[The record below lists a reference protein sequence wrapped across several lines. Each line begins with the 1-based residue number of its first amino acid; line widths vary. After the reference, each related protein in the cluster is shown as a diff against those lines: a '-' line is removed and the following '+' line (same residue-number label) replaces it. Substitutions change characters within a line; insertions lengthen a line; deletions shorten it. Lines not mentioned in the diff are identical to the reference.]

1 MLKAQIRPHGGIHPD
16 SHKQLT
22 SQNPVITMQAPWRLI
37 LPLKQHAGAP
47 ALPVVQVGDE
57 VKADQL
63 IATGNGRF
71 SMPIHAPLAGQIS
84 AIDQNNITIK
94 VDMKNSRN
102 SIGNTARANHAL
114 SRVEMIELIEQSGIV
129 GMGGAMFPTAD
140 KLRLSQK
147 YLIDTL
153 IINGSECEPY
163 LTCDDR
169 LMQEQGDRI
178 MGGIRYLQQIT
189 LADKVFIGI
198 EENKPAAIAAME
210 TLCKAEEN
218 MHVVG
223 LPALYPMGSEK
234 QLIEAVTGRQV
245 PSGKLSADVGVL
257 VQNVATSIAIF
268 EALRFGRPLT
278 HRVITISGDAVE
290 VPSNVLAPIG
300 MPISEIVAQCGG
312 LKSTPARI
320 VLGGPMMGRAITDI
334 HAPVTKGTSGVLLLT
349 EDELPSPKAS
359 ACVRC
364 GRCIGACPMSLTPL
378 DMVAELKVDNFD
390 KAAEMGVMDCLL
402 CGSCAY
408 VCPAAI
414 PLTQYFDW
422 GKQEINKIRFAEQKT
437 TRTCSNSAAR
447 RERMEREAAEKEAAK
462 AAKAA
467 TRRPSRRNSAA
478 ETNSAAA
485 TEEESA

>member
-1 MLKAQIRPHGGIHPD
+1 MLKAKIRPHGGIHPN

-22 SQNPVITMQAPWRLI
+22 SDTPIVTMQAPWRLI

-47 ALPVVQVGDE
+47 ALPLVKIGST
-57 VKADQL
+57 VKANQL
-63 IATGNGRF
+63 LAQGNGRF
-71 SMPIHAPLAGQIS
+71 SMPIHAPLAGEITG
-84 AIDQNNITIK
+84 IDQNNIYLK
-94 VDMKNSRN
+94 VDVDNPLASESLAKP
-102 SIGNTARANHAL
+102 AL
-114 SRVEMIELIEQSGIV
+114 NMMTREEIIALIEGAGIV

-140 KLRLSQK
+140 KLRLSLTH
-147 YLIDTL
+147 LIDTL

-178 MGGIRYLQQIT
+178 LGGIRYLKQIT
-189 LADKVFIGI
+189 QAEHVFIGI

-210 TLCKAEEN
+210 SLCRDEVN
-218 MHVVG
+218 MEVVG

-245 PSGKLSADVGVL
+245 PSGQLSANVGVI
-257 VQNVATSIAIF
+257 VQNVATAIAIF

-278 HRVITISGDAVE
+278 HRVMTISGDAVE
-290 VPSNVLAPIG
+290 VPTNVLAPIG

-312 LKSTPARI
+312 LKTTPARI
-320 VLGGPMMGRAITDI
+320 VMGGPMMGRAITDI

-349 EDELPSPKAS
+349 EDELPNPKAS

-378 DMVAELKVDNFD
+378 DMVAELKTDNFG

-414 PLTQYFDW
+414 PLTQYFEW
-422 GKQEINKIRFAEQKT
+422 GKQEINKVRLSEQKT
-437 TRTCSNSAAR
+437 ARTCANSAAR
-447 RERMEREAAEKEAAK
+447 RERLEREAAEKAAAK
-462 AAKAA
+462 AAKPA
-467 TRRPSRRNSAA
+467 RRPSRRATS
-478 ETNSAAA
+478 ETT

>member
-1 MLKAQIRPHGGIHPD
+1 MLKAKIRPHGGIHPD

-22 SQNPVITMQAPWRLI
+22 SQSPILAMQVPWRLI
-37 LPLKQHAGAP
+37 LQLKQHAGAP
-47 ALPVVQVGDE
+47 ALPVVSVGDT

-63 IATGNGRF
+63 IAKGNGRF
-71 SMPIHAPLAGQIS
+71 SMPIHAPLAGTVS
-84 AIDQNNITIK
+84 AIDHTSITIK
-94 VDMKNSRN
+94 VDTKNPRN
-102 SIGNTARANHAL
+102 SIGGTSRASNTL
-114 SRVEMIELIEQSGIV
+114 SREEMIQLIEEAGIV

-140 KLRLSQK
+140 KLRLSMN

-189 LADKVFIGI
+189 LADKVFIGV
-198 EENKPAAIAAME
+198 EENKPEAIAAME
-210 TLCKAEEN
+210 ALCKAEEN

-290 VPSNVLAPIG
+290 KPSNVMAPVG

-312 LKSTPARI
+312 LKSTPARM
-320 VLGGPMMGRAITDI
+320 VMGGPMMGRAITDI
-334 HAPVTKGTSGVLLLT
+334 HAPVTKGTSGILLLT
-349 EDELPSPKAS
+349 ENELPNPKAS

-378 DMVAELKVDNFD
+378 DMVAELKADNFT

-422 GKQEINKIRFAEQKT
+422 GKQEIGKIRFAEQKT
-437 TRTCSNSAAR
+437 ARTCLNSAAR
-447 RERMEREAAEKEAAK
+447 RERLEREAAEKEAAK

-467 TRRPSRRNSAA
+467 TRRPSRRSS
-478 ETNSAAA
+478 TSP
-485 TEEESA
+485 TEESA